1 MNYKTER
8 KKIRV
13 LVFPC
18 GSEIGLEIHQ
28 ALKFSAHVEL
38 FGASSVSSN
47 HGKYVYKNYI
57 EGIPFVECPDFIDK
71 INIIIDTYNI
81 DLIYP
86 AHDSVVLR
94 LSENLDNLH
103 SKVIGSPMKT
113 CRVCRSKRKTYEFF
127 RSYLTVPKVYNTN
140 EDHVQYPVFLKP
152 EIGQG
157 SRGTYIA
164 ESIAEVDMLMQK
176 DRTLI
181 PMEFIPGKEYTV
193 DCFTDRH
200 RTLRFVGARERKR
213 ISNGISV
220 DTYAVNDDRFRKWGD
235 IINNALELRGAWF
248 FQVKEKANGD
258 IVLLE
263 IAPRIGGAMGLH
275 RNLGINLPLLSIF
288 DKLDIDVEIFANEFY
303 LEMDRALINRF
314 KIDIDYKNVYID
326 LDDTIIFNN
335 VINVLVIAYLYQCHN
350 RGIKIH
356 LLSCHADDIKKTLS
370 KYRIAAIFD
379 TITILDRAN
388 EKSGYISEPSSIF
401 IDDSFAERQRVFKNL
416 RIPTFDLSCI
426 ESLLDWRA

>member
-1 MNYKTER
+1 MKS
-8 KKIRV
+8 RV

-28 ALKFSAHVEL
+28 ALKFSTHVEL
-38 FGASSVSSN
+38 FGASSVPSN

-57 EGIPFVECPDFIDK
+57 EGVPFVEDPDFIDK
-71 INIIIDTYNI
+71 LNTIIDTYNI

-86 AHDSVVLR
+86 AHDSVVLK
-94 LSENLDNLH
+94 LSENLGNLH
-103 SKVIGSPMKT
+103 TKVIGSPLKT
-113 CRVCRSKRKTYEFF
+113 CTICRSKRKTYEFF
-127 RSYLTVPKVYNTN
+127 KSQLSVPEVYDTLD
-140 EDHVQYPVFLKP
+140 DHVQYPVFLKP
-152 EIGQG
+152 DIGQG
-157 SRGTYIA
+157 SRGVYVA
-164 ESIAEVDMLMQK
+164 ESKVEVDMLMQK
-176 DRTLI
+176 DPTLI

-200 RTLRFVGARERKR
+200 RMLRFVGARERKR

-220 DTYAVNDDRFRKWGD
+220 DTYSVNDDRFKKWGD

-248 FQVKEKANGD
+248 YQVKERAHGD

-263 IAPRIGGAMGLH
+263 IAPRIGGAMGFH

-288 DKLDIDVEIFANEFY
+288 DNLDIDVEILANEY
-303 LEMDRALINRF
+303 YIEMDRALINRF

-326 LDDTIIFNN
+326 LDDTIIFNSG
-335 VINVLVIAYLYQCHN
+335 INVWVIAYLYQCHN
-350 RGIKIH
+350 KGINIH

-379 TITILDRAN
+379 TITILDKSK
-388 EKSGYISEPSSIF
+388 EKSNYISEPSSIF
-401 IDDSFAERQRVFKNL
+401 IDDSFSERQRVFKNL
-416 RIPTFDLSCI
+416 RIPTFDLSSL